1 MVWSATTGAQAA
13 GNGTPTGADSPQGS
27 ALAVRLLPSGAV
39 AWVAG
44 AGGILAAAIA
54 L

>member
-1 MVWSATTGAQAA
+1 M
-13 GNGTPTGADSPQGS
+13 NNPQGS
-27 ALAVRLLPSGAV
+27 ALGVRLLPTGAV